1 MKTKI
6 LLLSLC
12 LVWQGLSKAL
22 LSQTTVT
29 VTAKI
34 TFAAVQTKAGYIKLI
49 KRIDGTNT
57 SHRPSVAGPEP
68 GRIMVKKS
76 LKRK

>member
-1 MKTKI
+1 MTKI
-6 LLLSLC
+6 YYVAILLSIA
-12 LVWQGLSKAL
+12 VISSNTQ
-22 LSQTTVT
+22 
-29 VTAKI
+29 I

-68 GRIMVKKS
+68 GRIIVKKS
-76 LKRK
+76 LKR

>member
-1 MKTKI
+1 MTKI
-6 LLLSLC
+6 YYVAILLSIA
-12 LVWQGLSKAL
+12 VISINTQ
-22 LSQTTVT
+22 
-29 VTAKI
+29 I

-68 GRIMVKKS
+68 GRIIVKKS
-76 LKRK
+76 LKR